1 MERQLMRR
9 KLNLLFSL
17 FIYILTALAVLTLG
31 FVIYFIVKEALPL
44 FSEVSVGEF
53 LLGTRW
59 MPIAYTGSVSFGIF
73 NFIAATVY
81 VSFTAMVLAVGVG
94 LGASVFLSCVA
105 TDRMRGI
112 LYPFVDLLA
121 GIPSVIYGFIG
132 LSVLVK
138 IFLKAGV
145 HTGSCVLAAGILLA
159 VMLLPFLVAS
169 CSETILKE
177 REKYEAAA
185 DALGIPRWY
194 AVATMILPASFKNIL
209 LSMILAIGRAMG
221 ETMAVMMVMGNSNL
235 FPRLLGKSESI
246 ASVIALEMGTAVY
259 GSTHYHALYG
269 AGLVLMVLL
278 FLINITINLIRSR
291 IVQE

>member
-1 MERQLMRR
+1 MRR

-17 FIYILTALAVLTLG
+17 FIYILTALAVLVLG

-44 FSEVSVGEF
+44 FSEVSVAEF

-169 CSETILKE
+169 CSETMLKE

-185 DALGIPRWY
+185 DALGISRWY
-194 AVATMILPASFKNIL
+194 AVATIILPASFKNIL
-209 LSMILAIGRAMG
+209 LYMILAIGRAMG
-221 ETMAVMMVMGNSNL
+221 ETMAVMMVMGNANL

-269 AGLVLMVLL
+269 AGLVLMILL
-278 FLINITINLIRSR
+278 FLINIIINLVRSR
-291 IVQE
+291 MVRE